1 MSVGIE
7 EAVKLHSD
15 GNDVEA
21 LKFYIKNLRSDS
33 PDLRAFINAPAL
45 LRKKGELEEAIKIL
59 KAGIKIYPNEPGL
72 YNNLGNAQS
81 DLLRHREAI
90 INYRK
95 CINFD
100 PINFDARHSLIRC
113 LFELGHRHM
122 AYGLACTTYNI
133 LKDVKHKDSI
143 LILMIEI
150 ILSSNDQ
157 GENLTTRENSE
168 KLISFLESRLYK
180 EAGEDAPGKAQLT
193 LASLWIQMLEVDKAI
208 ECNDKI
214 ISEVAQYINLKS
226 RSNKSQ

>member
-1 MSVGIE
+1 MLTTDE
-7 EAVKLHSD
+7 CRYREAVKLHSD

-21 LKFYIKNLRSDS
+21 LKFYIKNLR
-33 PDLRAFINAPAL
+33 PDGPSWAFINAPVL

-90 INYRK
+90 ISYRK

-133 LKDVKHKDSI
+133 LKDAKHKDSI

-157 GENLTTRENSE
+157 GENLLQGKTRE
-168 KLISFLESRLYK
+168 
-180 EAGEDAPGKAQLT
+180 
-193 LASLWIQMLEVDKAI
+193 
-208 ECNDKI
+208 
-214 ISEVAQYINLKS
+214 INIFP
-226 RSNKSQ
+226 RI